1 MVPHQYQH
9 STCANEV
16 GGSPVQGQLELQN
29 ETVSLNKR
37 KEESRQCSAP
47 RFVVKGGAGIS

>member
-9 STCANEV
+9 STWANEM

-29 ETVSLNKR
+29 ETLSFKKEKKKAVSLVLP
-37 KEESRQCSAP
+37 AL
-47 RFVVKGGAGIS
+47 